1 MEYGDERDPAQR
13 AQLQAIS
20 PLTSVD
26 KITIPLLVATGGND
40 PRVPASEADQIVSA
54 VRSRGG
60 TAWHLLAQNE
70 GHGFHKKEN
79 EDYYFWTSLLF
90 WKQTL
95 LGEAAR

>member
-1 MEYGDERDPAQR
+1 MAAEGAEGGGGAVVGVLPH
-13 AQLQAIS
+13 
-20 PLTSVD
+20 PF
-26 KITIPLLVATGGND
+26 PLVASSSPTFPNTAIGSAN
-40 PRVPASEADQIVSA
+40 AIAVSA